1 MDFIREIFFEPS
13 VVQAVIVLSLV
24 CAAGLYLGKIKFF
37 GISLGV
43 TFVFF
48 IGILA
53 GHFGLKI
60 NGDMLDFAQ
69 NFGLIIFVYT
79 LGLQV
84 GPGFFSSLKKGGVK
98 LNIMSLTLI
107 AIGLIFILTLS
118 WTTNISLSD
127 LMGLLSG
134 AVTNTPMLGAAQQA
148 ILQINPDDDLDVTR
162 MALACAVAY
171 PLGVIGVILA
181 IIMLKKM
188 FAKDSEKKSWNADDK
203 TYVGEYHVSNPAVF
217 GKTIKDIMLPL
228 DMHFVIS
235 RVWHNG
241 KVSIPASDTLIQK
254 NDHLLIISGK
264 SEVDSIKTIFGEQE
278 GTDWNR
284 PDIDW
289 NAIDSLL
296 VSRHVLVTNSK
307 MDGVKLG
314 SLRLR
319 NAYGINITRVNRAGI
334 NLVASPALRL

>member
-134 AVTNTPMLGAAQQA
+134 AVTNTPGLGAAQE
-148 ILQINPDDDLDVTR
+148 
-162 MALACAVAY
+162 ALNQYAHARSGPA
-171 PLGVIGVILA
+171 G
-181 IIMLKKM
+181 
-188 FAKDSEKKSWNADDK
+188 
-203 TYVGEYHVSNPAVF
+203 NPAD
-217 GKTIKDIMLPL
+217 K
-228 DMHFVIS
+228 
-235 RVWHNG
+235 
-241 KVSIPASDTLIQK
+241 
-254 NDHLLIISGK
+254 SG
-264 SEVDSIKTIFGEQE
+264 
-278 GTDWNR
+278 R
-284 PDIDW
+284 
-289 NAIDSLL
+289 
-296 VSRHVLVTNSK
+296 
-307 MDGVKLG
+307 
-314 SLRLR
+314 
-319 NAYGINITRVNRAGI
+319 
-334 NLVASPALRL
+334 